1 MSQKSMHRMTIL
13 WAVFGSLVLC
23 MTGCAIR
30 SGDRSDGVSA
40 VGLTPS
46 QWSALSKPGTS
57 HSLLAPFV
65 GEWNVRLTFWSGPQS
80 KASVS
85 TGTST
90 ISWIL
95 GKRFVQERF
104 QGEAGGEAFDGMG
117 LMGYD
122 NGSRAFKTIWLD
134 SLNTAMTMASGRYVP
149 ESNTFELTSDVYD
162 PLVSGEKTVR
172 STLQFTSNDAYVF
185 TMIDRSPEGKEFVSL
200 TMEYSRKG

>member
-1 MSQKSMHRMTIL
+1 MSRRSMQCMTIIG
-13 WAVFGSLVLC
+13 AVLGSLVLST
-23 MTGCAIR
+23 TGCAPR
-30 SGDRSDGVSA
+30 SGTHSEGISA

-46 QWSALSKPGTS
+46 QWAALSKPGTS

-85 TGTST
+85 NGTST

-104 QGEAGGEAFDGMG
+104 QGKAGGEAFDGMG

-122 NGSRAFKTIWLD
+122 NGSRSFKTIWLD